1 MHISILENMFGIFP
15 YLSKYFNA
23 KIYPASYGNR
33 NRSRTE
39 IVGDT
44 SNNIYETESYK
55 SQLQTIFQ
63 DKQESKRK
71 KKPVSLRIR
80 GESF

>member
-1 MHISILENMFGIFP
+1 MFGIFP
-15 YLSKYFNA
+15 NFSKYFNA

-33 NRSRTE
+33 NRSKTE

-44 SNNIYETESYK
+44 SNNIYDTTQTYK
-55 SQLQTIFQ
+55 HQLQTIFQ
-63 DKQESKRK
+63 DRQESKRK
-71 KKPVSLRIR
+71 KKPGSSRIR